1 MCAGKSIGVKGVAD
15 QDEDEWDFIIDV
27 NLKGVM
33 WCLKHQL
40 RNISSGGSIG
50 TWSRSTELDHVC

>member
-1 MCAGKSIGVKGVAD
+1 MCTGKSIGVKGIVD
-15 QDEDEWDFIIDV
+15 QDEDEWDFILDV

-40 RNISSGGSIG
+40 KSISSGGSIG
-50 TWSRSTELDHVC
+50 MQL